1 MQWYGRDVP
10 PGPLEQIRFAR
21 HAGFTITYYR
31 AEPGSMSRRIPGN
44 WNTPPSGDENAAQ
57 EILDIEVGEH
67 LAGLGWRGTGPVIS
81 DRLIRGPWELELLR
95 GAGMTAGIPD
105 IARVPPAA
113 PMSTSRIVLPIRDV
127 IGRKRGRL
135 SQPMAIDLVGYTRC
149 IPDLCPAG
157 STFED
162 LFDITTY
169 CYGKSREHD
178 GESTA
183 IGSSFSLRLWTGSD
197 GFRSNVPFGRP
208 TLSYW
213 IAPHGGTVMAAKLML
228 ALDLHVRRTRAPI
241 RAEVVRP

>member
-1 MQWYGRDVP
+1 MPVEYAAAIQAPPGIVRRILRDAAFQIVQWYGRDVP

-113 PMSTSRIVLPIRDV
+113 PMSTSRIVPVSYTHLTLPT
-127 IGRKRGRL
+127 K
-135 SQPMAIDLVGYTRC
+135 A
-149 IPDLCPAG
+149 
-157 STFED
+157 
-162 LFDITTY
+162 
-169 CYGKSREHD
+169 
-178 GESTA
+178 
-183 IGSSFSLRLWTGSD
+183 
-197 GFRSNVPFGRP
+197 
-208 TLSYW
+208 
-213 IAPHGGTVMAAKLML
+213 
-228 ALDLHVRRTRAPI
+228 
-241 RAEVVRP
+241 